1 MELIKSK
8 VANINY
14 LAKIVNISSFYPH
27 PNADKLKCCTVDG
40 FNIITDI
47 NSEEGMYI
55 YFPALSQ
62 INNKFLSFAN
72 LYRHSNLN
80 RNIELSGFFED
91 NGRVSAIKLRGIVSE
106 GFIIPLK
113 VLEEFLISIFNSK
126 ISNIKEG
133 LEFNS
138 VRHYGSEIC
147 LVKKYIAKQR
157 TKRIEIRRE
166 EKKEEFNKIIN
177 SQFRFHYDSVII
189 KKYPNVISPDSL
201 IHISSKIHGTSGIS
215 AYVLCKQKLNWK
227 QKIAKWLT
235 GEEFY
240 TYDYVYA
247 SRTVIRN
254 IDSDSVW
261 HEADKVVRPKLSR
274 GQSAY
279 YEIVGFLPNGN
290 YIQKDYDYGC
300 IPPSDKYIPEVNF
313 KVRIYRVTETNVD
326 GEVFEYS
333 PRQVQQW
340 CNKVGLIPVT
350 ELYYGKAID
359 LYGHFDNS
367 ESFIEELSQDKNFYM
382 EMNSPDCVNKVP
394 HEGIVIKIDDGIARA
409 FKLKTFA
416 FLNKEQVLLD
426 KGEENIEDE
435 S

>member
-14 LAKIVNISSFYPH
+14 LAKIVNISSFHQH
-27 PNADKLKCCTVDG
+27 PNAEKLKCCTVDG

-80 RNIELSGFFED
+80 RNTELSGFFED

-133 LEFNS
+133 LEFDS
-138 VRHYGSEIC
+138 VKHYGSEIC
-147 LVKKYIAKQR
+147 LVKKYVAKQR
-157 TKRIEIRRE
+157 TKRIEIRKE
-166 EKKEEFNKIIN
+166 EKKEKFDKIIN

-189 KKYPNVISPDSL
+189 KKYPNVISPDSI

-254 IDSDSVW
+254 SNSDSVW
-261 HEADKVVRPKLSR
+261 YEADKVVRPKLSK
-274 GQSAY
+274 GQSVY

-359 LYGHFDNS
+359 LYGHFNNS